1 MNRILRRTAPVLAT
15 LSLLLAACGGGA
27 ATPVASRPPAGS
39 TPPAAATIA
48 ATTAPASTPPAAIPS
63 APPPSVTGTPPTETA
78 APSESAAPSQSPA
91 PSQSAVP
98 SESASPS
105 AIPTVPGSPTGLKA
119 VYVSTGPIGV
129 NPFLQLIANG
139 LEAGGAECGVIVKVV
154 ESADIASMA
163 DNLQAAVAEGNDLIV
178 ANSFDSVD
186 QVTRLAGENPE
197 QKWAVVDTTVDSP
210 NVRGLVF
217 KEHEGTYLLG
227 AILGLLATGTYE
239 GFPKS
244 DVVGAIGAIDL
255 PFIRRWY
262 VGFEEGVKAVNPTV
276 AVELGWATGF
286 NDPATSKELAIAQN
300 GEGAQYIFAFS
311 AAGTTGVF
319 EAAKEK
325 DFFTTGVDTD
335 QRALDPAHIVESM
348 VKRTDVGVHDAVCD
362 LAKGTFSGGVKPYGL
377 TENGVG
383 PAFLALGSATTPS
396 TLPQEVQDK
405 VTELAGKI
413 KSGEIVV
420 TDFLAQPAPSA
431 SPGESPSASAS
442 ATP

>member
-1 MNRILRRTAPVLAT
+1 MNRTLRRTPPVLAT
-15 LSLLLAACGGGA
+15 LTLLLAACGGGA
-27 ATPVASRPPAGS
+27 ASPAASRAPAVS
-39 TPPAAATIA
+39 APAAAPTVA
-48 ATTAPASTPPAAIPS
+48 ATSSLASEPRAATPS
-63 APPPSVTGTPPTETA
+63 APPGSVTGAPPTETTATA
-78 APSESAAPSQSPA
+78 A
-91 PSQSAVP
+91 
-98 SESASPS
+98 
-105 AIPTVPGSPTGLKA
+105 GSPTGLKA
-119 VYVSTGPIGV
+119 AYVSSGPIGV
-129 NPFLQLIANG
+129 NPFLQLIADG
-139 LEAGGAECGVIVKVV
+139 LNAGGTECGVTVKVV

-163 DNLQAAVAEGNDLIV
+163 DNLQAAVDEGNDLIV

-186 QVTRLAGENPE
+186 QVTRLAGENPD
-197 QKWAVVDTTVDSP
+197 QKWAVVDTTVDSR

-262 VGFEEGVKAVNPTV
+262 VGFEEGVKAVNPNVT
-276 AVELGWATGF
+276 VELGWATGF

-300 GEGAQYIFAFS
+300 GKGAQYIFAFS
-311 AAGTTGVF
+311 AGGSTGVF

-325 DFFTTGVDTD
+325 GFFTTGVDTD

-362 LAKGTFSGGVKPYGL
+362 LAKGMFSGGVKPYGL
-377 TENGVG
+377 AENGVG

-420 TDFLAQPAPSA
+420 TDFLAQSAPSA